1 MIDNKITVDEEP
13 FKYRSSIVVDRK
25 QRVFFEGYDSFLYV
39 VEDNGI
45 EAEIRVRSAFTDNLK
60 AILTNHKILWKIK
73 PEKKEKID
81 VTLRGKIDE
90 NITKISLKNKYI
102 LIQYGADT
110 ASGFTES
117 EKNIISWLK
126 EHNIEYNMPG
136 CIRFCTIPTQEELS
150 GPQSMEKQIA
160 SIIDKRKSYLS
171 TY

>member
-1 MIDNKITVDEEP
+1 MVNNKITVDEEP

-25 QRVFFEGYDSFLYV
+25 QRIFFEGYDSFLYV
-39 VEDNGI
+39 IEDNGI
-45 EAEIRVRSAFTDNLK
+45 EAEVRVRSAFTDKLK
-60 AILTNHKILWKIK
+60 AILTNHKIPWKIK

-90 NITKISLKNKYI
+90 NITKIILKKKYI

-110 ASGFTES
+110 PSGFTDS
-117 EKNIISWLK
+117 EKNILLWLK
-126 EHNIEYNMPG
+126 EHGIEYNPPG
-136 CIRFCTIPTQEELS
+136 CIRFCTVSTQEELGGS
-150 GPQSMEKQIA
+150 QSMDQQIA